1 MNNSSPDAPVVTISR
16 RGADRIRAG
25 HVWVYRSDVV
35 NAEGVQPGAV
45 VLVQEAQSL
54 SAGRNA
60 AKSARA
66 ARALSDK
73 NVRPT
78 WELGGR
84 GRPPHTL
91 GTAFYSTA
99 SEIAIRMISPKPVTD
114 IDQLL
119 RERIRAAIAYRE
131 RFVKNTNAY
140 RVIFS
145 EGDFLPGLIVD
156 KYNDILS
163 LQVLT
168 QAWDPEP
175 MRKVFLSELQ
185 GALRPRAIVER
196 VDPRVRKLEQLPERE
211 SGIVWQGDSSQYSN
225 QDVIPNRFS
234 GEEPAFP
241 GRAAEPTLSL
251 SKGSSSFRS
260 APLLGMTSQK
270 SESSAQ
276 TEPSESC
283 AKPQLTTEFH
293 MNGVRFLYD
302 ALGGQKTGAF
312 LDQRENYAAAEK
324 YARGE
329 ALDVFTYQ
337 GGFALHLARS
347 CDKVTGVDSSRPALE
362 AADQNAAL
370 NGRDIEWIEANAFD
384 LLRDYSDAGRKYDT
398 IVLDPPAFAKS
409 RQTRETAIRGYKEL
423 NLRALKMLRPGGI
436 LVTCSCSYH
445 VSAADLLEVLASAA
459 LDSHRIVRILENR
472 GQSKDHP
479 NVLGVPETAYLKCL
493 ISVVS

>member
-1 MNNSSPDAPVVTISR
+1 MPEDTKLQPLVTISR

-25 HVWVYRSDVV
+25 HAWVYRSDVV
-35 NAEGVQPGAV
+35 KAEGVQPGAV
-45 VLVQEAQSL
+45 VLVQEQSG
-54 SAGRNA
+54 APAKGRMDKVGAPRTVSDMNVRH
-60 AKSARA
+60 ARA
-66 ARALSDK
+66 
-73 NVRPT
+73 
-78 WELGGR
+78 
-84 GRPPHTL
+84 L

-114 IDQLL
+114 IEPLV
-119 RERIRAAIAYRE
+119 RERIRTAVAYRE
-131 RFVKNTNAY
+131 RFVQNTNAY

-156 KYNDILS
+156 RYNDILS

-168 QAWDPEP
+168 QAWDLDP
-175 MRKVFLSELQ
+175 MRKILLSELQ
-185 GALRPRAIVER
+185 DALQPRAIVER
-196 VDPRVRKLEQLPERE
+196 ADPRVRKLEQLPERE
-211 SGIVWQGDSSQYSN
+211 RGIVWQGDSSQYSSH
-225 QDVIPNRFS
+225 DVIPNRFS

-241 GRAAEPTLSL
+241 GRAAEPAPSL
-251 SKGSSSFRS
+251 SKGSSSFPS

-283 AKPQLTTEFH
+283 AKPQLTTEFN
-293 MNGVRFLYD
+293 MNSVRFLYD

-370 NGRDIEWIEANAFD
+370 NRLEIEWIEANAFD
-384 LLRDYSDAGRKYDT
+384 LLRDYSDSGRKYDT

-409 RQTRETAIRGYKEL
+409 RQNRETAIRGYKEL

-436 LVTCSCSYH
+436 LATCSCSYH

-479 NVLGVPETAYLKCL
+479 SILGIPETAYLKCL